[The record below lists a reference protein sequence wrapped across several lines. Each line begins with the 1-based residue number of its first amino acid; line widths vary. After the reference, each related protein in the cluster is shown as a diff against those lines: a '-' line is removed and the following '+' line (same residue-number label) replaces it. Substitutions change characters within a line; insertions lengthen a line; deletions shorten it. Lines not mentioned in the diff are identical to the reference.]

1 MNTPF
6 ALRLV
11 LSSFALFSLVAF
23 ASAQKLTPETQ
34 PDLDPW
40 VVYEGGEGPGQGQ
53 HVILIAGDEEYRSEE
68 SMPMLARILATHH
81 GFKCTVLFSTN
92 PESGEVDPK
101 EQTNIPGMH
110 LLESADMLVCLLRFR
125 ELPDEDMAHFVKY
138 VESGKPILGIRTSTH
153 AFAYSRNKQSPYAK
167 YSYNSQEWPGGF
179 GRQILGDTWINHHGH
194 HGKQSTRGVLE
205 STHASHPIL
214 TGVLDVWGPTDV
226 YGVRNLPASATVLL
240 RGAVLEDMTPTSKP
254 IPGAKNDPMM
264 PLAWTR
270 ELPQKDGTNQRV
282 ICSTIGAS
290 MDCESADLRRF
301 FVNACYWGLRL
312 EDKIVPD
319 SSVDIVGKYEP
330 TAFGFDKFQR
340 GKRPR
345 DF

>member
-1 MNTPF
+1 M
-6 ALRLV
+6 
-11 LSSFALFSLVAF
+11 
-23 ASAQKLTPETQ
+23 
-34 PDLDPW
+34 DPW
-40 VVYEGGEGPGQGQ
+40 VIYEGSAGPGKGK
-53 HVILIAGDEEYRSEE
+53 HIVLIAGDEEYRSEE

-92 PESGEVDPK
+92 RTSGEVDPT
-101 EQTNIPGMH
+101 EQTHIPGMH
-110 LLESADMLVCLLRFR
+110 ILDSADMMVCLLRFR
-125 ELPDEDMAHFVKY
+125 ELPDNDMAHFVNY
-138 VESGKPILGIRTSTH
+138 VKSGKPILGIRTSTH

-179 GRQILGDTWINHHGH
+179 GRQVLGDTWINHHGQ

-205 STHASHPIL
+205 SAHIDHPIL
-214 TGVLDVWGPTDV
+214 IGVRDVWGPTDV
-226 YGVRNLPASATVLL
+226 YGVRNLPSSATVLL
-240 RGAVLEDMTPTSKP
+240 RGAVLDGMAPTSKP
-254 IPGAKNDPMM
+254 VSGAQNEPMM

-270 ELPQKDGTNQRV
+270 ELLQDNGGKQRV

-301 FVNACYWGLRL
+301 FVNACYWGLGL
-312 EDKIVPD
+312 ESKIEAG

-340 GKRPR
+340 GKRAR